1 MIEVRNLVKKYGNHL
16 AVDHLDF
23 TIEEGHIYGFLGPN
37 GAGKSTTMN
46 IMTGYLGATEGRVLI
61 NGHDILKEPEEA
73 KKHIGYLPEIPPLY
87 TEMTVRE
94 YMEFAAELKRIP
106 KNKREE
112 SINEVEKLV
121 KIKDVESRLI
131 KNLSKGYRQRVG
143 LAQAVLGFPE
153 IIILDEPSVG
163 LDPKQIIEIRE
174 LIRKLAKKH
183 TVILSSHILA
193 EVREVCDYIL
203 IISKGKLVA
212 SDTPENL
219 ERLLGDA
226 GMIEIETE
234 APAVR
239 VREILKNV
247 PGIESVSA
255 KTGADGITYGQIQER
270 KDADIRAAIFNAF
283 AANQTPLLKL
293 NAAQSSLEDVFME
306 LTKNEKAAD
315 DYAKKAHRSLVK
327 KEQFKDADVLKFEE
341 TEKILD
347 EEEIKKEVYFE
358 ETEISSGEL
367 QFEDEEPVAKD
378 VQFQNPDME
387 RVTGEEEEH
396 AGDL

>member
-1 MIEVRNLVKKYGNHL
+1 MIEVKNLVKKYGNHL
-16 AVDHLDF
+16 AVDHLNF

-46 IMTGYLGATEGRVLI
+46 IMTGYLGATEGEVLI

-73 KKHIGYLPEIPPLY
+73 KKQIGYLPELPPLY
-87 TEMTVRE
+87 MDMTVRA
-94 YMEFAAELKRIP
+94 YMEFAAELKKIP
-106 KNKREE
+106 KEKRAE
-112 SINEVEKLV
+112 SIEDVEKLV
-121 KIKDVESRLI
+121 KIKDVEKRLI

-193 EVREVCDYIL
+193 EVREVCDYIM

-219 ERLLGDA
+219 ERYLGES
-226 GMIEIETE
+226 GLIEIETRTE
-234 APAVR
+234 ASKVKE
-239 VREILKNV
+239 VLKNV
-247 PGIESVSA
+247 PGIEKVSLKIDA
-255 KTGADGITYGQIQER
+255 SGITSGQIREKRGQ
-270 KDADIRAAIFNAF
+270 DIREELFTTF
-283 AANQTPLLKL
+283 AEKKMPLLKL
-293 NAAQSSLEDVFME
+293 NPVQVSLEDVFME
-306 LTKNEKAAD
+306 LTQSDKAAEEFARK
-315 DYAKKAHRSLVK
+315 AKEA
-327 KEQFKDADVLKFEE
+327 
-341 TEKILD
+341 EKG
-347 EEEIKKEVYFE
+347 EV
-358 ETEISSGEL
+358 S
-367 QFEDEEPVAKD
+367 
-378 VQFQNPDME
+378 N
-387 RVTGEEEEH
+387 